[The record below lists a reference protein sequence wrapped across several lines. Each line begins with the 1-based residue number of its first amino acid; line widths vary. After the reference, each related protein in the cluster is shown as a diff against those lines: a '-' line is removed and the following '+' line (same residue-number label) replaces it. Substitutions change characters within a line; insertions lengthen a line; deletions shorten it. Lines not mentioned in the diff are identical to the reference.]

1 MRVRVREDACW
12 WHRGCRKLACQG
24 PWGPVRHVRG
34 PLVLAWPPPVKN
46 RSRVS
51 EIVEEKNRGRK
62 QVQGARGREHTRHSL
77 PLFPPS
83 FLCGRRCWMCSVER
97 SYKRVRGPKFRGWG
111 SPSQVKKTRMFD
123 SHFSVITPCVGYRRF
138 VSQPLHT
145 FLSLSLSLLQHI
157 SRISFLLILYNEST
171 FPGNGGKFLYSHR
184 LSLALVYP
192 ASISFLFN
200 SALFSFLSSCSPIYK
215 YIYINGGVSSKASWT
230 SNSEAL
236 CA

>member
-97 SYKRVRGPKFRGWG
+97 SYKRVRGLKFRGWG

-145 FLSLSLSLLQHI
+145 FLSLSLSFATLNLSYFFFACSLQRVNFSWQWRKILVFSSSFPRTRI
-157 SRISFLLILYNEST
+157 SRVNLIP
-171 FPGNGGKFLYSHR
+171 F
-184 LSLALVYP
+184 
-192 ASISFLFN
+192 
-200 SALFSFLSSCSPIYK
+200 
-215 YIYINGGVSSKASWT
+215 
-230 SNSEAL
+230 
-236 CA
+236 